1 MDLQDEEKTLQAFV
15 KKNKGDTSQLGTPEK
30 MAIMLATLPM
40 VRDWLGAML
49 FREEFVVR
57 EREISEKL
65 QLALTCAAAVRASGK
80 KKEKKK
86 KLQAAPDLCGCR
98 ASLRY
103 KEYKWSLFLV
113 HVM

>member
-80 KKEKKK
+80 KNEKKK
-86 KLQAAPDLCGCR
+86 KLQAAPDLCG
-98 ASLRY
+98 
-103 KEYKWSLFLV
+103 
-113 HVM
+113 